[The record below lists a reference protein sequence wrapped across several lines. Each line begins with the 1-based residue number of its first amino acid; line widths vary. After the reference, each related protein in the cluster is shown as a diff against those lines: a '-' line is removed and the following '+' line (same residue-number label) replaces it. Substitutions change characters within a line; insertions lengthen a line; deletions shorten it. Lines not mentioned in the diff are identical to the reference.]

1 MQKSVLWEKKIP
13 QISSKFLGTQPP
25 DEGNAKLHG
34 GWRCLPSPPPEFSL
48 RSLQS
53 QPSGRSVRGVCL
65 QAGHTHSAGMWG
77 TRLQGRLP
85 TLTAPPHP
93 PSVPTRSVRTDC
105 PFPACF
111 YLSKGRCVSARP
123 EPRGRGPCRG
133 SGGKNGPEKQGT
145 VRRPRG
151 SAALLPADLT
161 LRAAA
166 TCLLRAGW
174 FCHCLFVCFA
184 MFSLQ
189 LFNLSVNKHTSGIS
203 RAV

>member
-1 MQKSVLWEKKIP
+1 MQKSVLWGKKIP

-34 GWRCLPSPPPEFSL
+34 GWRCLPPPAP
-48 RSLQS
+48 RI
-53 QPSGRSVRGVCL
+53 QPSVTSESALGAQCARSVPP
-65 QAGHTHSAGMWG
+65 
-77 TRLQGRLP
+77 GRAHALCGDMGRP
-85 TLTAPPHP
+85 APGSPSNPHPLRPP
-93 PSVPTRSVRTDC
+93 PSVPTRSVRTDR

-123 EPRGRGPCRG
+123 EPRGRGPCGG

-145 VRRPRG
+145 VRRPWG

-174 FCHCLFVCFA
+174 FCHSLFVCFA